1 MGDRLAARLC
11 DWCLGVVDDD
21 AGLALERGLRGN
33 RLSLEKARE
42 TPSMSC
48 EERLSGEVERR
59 EKLRVRKDGEME
71 LLADLKEAK
80 RGLFGVTGS

>member
-1 MGDRLAARLC
+1 MDGE
-11 DWCLGVVDDD
+11 GIG

-33 RLSLEKARE
+33 KLNLERARE

-71 LLADLKEAK
+71 FLPDLKEEAK

>member
-1 MGDRLAARLC
+1 MLDDLLC
-11 DWCLGVVDDD
+11 DWRLGVGDGD
-21 AGLALERGLRGN
+21 AGPALGRGLRGN
-33 RLSLEKARE
+33 KLNLDRARE

-59 EKLRVRKDGEME
+59 EKLRVRKDGEMDV
-71 LLADLKEAK
+71 LADLKVAK